1 MITATFAHLTDLADG
16 DLRLLVALV
25 ERLRAGEAAT
35 HPVTA
40 DFAAAC
46 WAALDAEKQRRWEAL
61 VARSQQQAR
70 SPRLQPERRPWGRQS
85 PAA

>member
-1 MITATFAHLTDLADG
+1 MITATFTHLTDLSDG

-25 ERLRAGEAAT
+25 ERLRAGDAAT

-40 DFAAAC
+40 AFAAAC
-46 WAALDAEKQRRWEAL
+46 WAALDAEKQRRWDVL
-61 VARSQQQAR
+61 LARSQQQAPP
-70 SPRLQPERRPWGRQS
+70 PRLQPERRPWGHQS